1 MELLLTL
8 AAVTAVAGLT
18 GLGILVLPWTELE
31 VSQTVLAAETLPQT
45 ASSLAHAAVQP
56 EVALA
61 R

>member
-8 AAVTAVAGLT
+8 AAVAAVAGLS

-31 VSQTVLAAETLPQT
+31 VSQTIRAAETLPQT
-45 ASSLAHAAVQP
+45 ASALANVHVQP